1 MRQGVFIAVLI
12 SALAPASD
20 AYAQTPP
27 PAPAQVEPTA
37 GAALVQPIT
46 LRWNAVVDPDGP
58 IGSYTWQVATS
69 SSFTTIALSGFTQQS
84 LPGIPVP
91 TQDRVSGLPLGT
103 YFWRVK
109 ASQTVGGATGSIESA
124 WSTVR
129 SFTVSA
135 LGPEPDTPGFTS
147 PATGARF
154 HALEFFTLT
163 WTAVADAQY
172 YLLEADDE
180 PTFSYPL
187 TLNTEV
193 MQFGTSFRAGW
204 GNEIPNIYY
213 RVRAVSADGV
223 RGLPSP
229 TLNVKIVNTAPVPPA
244 PTPLA
249 PAGGATVSIPFTF
262 DWTDT
267 SNPQDAGYDL
277 DVDDDPNFQGA
288 FGVFLVQ
295 NVSRSD
301 YMLTETL
308 PPGTYF
314 WRVRAVHGAVRGPW
328 SAGAR
333 VTIAAGPPT
342 GLSILSIVAAPS
354 SVSGGNSTQ
363 ARVTLNQPAP
373 AGGALVKVASDFSQ
387 AQTPSSVMIPAG
399 ATDGTVF
406 PITSVPVSGA
416 TVGTIRAAIGG
427 SWQQSSLGLFPL
439 LFGVSLSDE
448 SVIGGQALT
457 GTVALLNPA
466 PPGGI
471 EVTLVSGNT
480 NLLTPP
486 AKIFIPAGGFGAAFT
501 IATSPVSVPTRVIL
515 DSGTAFEKY
524 RAPSTW
530 LTLMPQGSL
539 APAPSLS
546 SVTLAAASVAGG
558 GQTTG
563 TVTLTGPAPAG
574 GALVRLNGSVEGK
587 VVTPPNVTVPAG
599 SVSANFTITAPQVP
613 ARHYVLIQATYS
625 TLGVSHARLLE
636 IVPGS
641 GSPTLLAL
649 GVNPTSV
656 VGGDPTTGTVQLMMP
671 APAGGG
677 VVTLISDNPALV
689 QVPPSISVPAGNSA
703 TSFTIATSAV
713 ASFSTVRIDASAGGV
728 TRSEFIN
735 LAASPNPPAG
745 LQSVTLGA
753 SSVAGGSNVTGTV
766 ALSGNAPAGGV
777 SVTLATS
784 SSSAAQ
790 VSPVVTVPAGQSQ
803 TTFTVTTFAVSTNTS
818 VTITGFLGSATRSAT
833 LTVLAGSSVPTPGTP
848 SLVSPTDAATVAQP
862 VTLDWNNASNAASY
876 EIQVDDS
883 SSFSAP
889 LVSSLTSTES
899 QTSVSGLAAVQHWW
913 RVRAKNSAGV
923 AGNWSAS
930 RRFTVASGSPAAL
943 ALAVSGVPAAI
954 NRGQSFTA
962 TATVTNTG
970 GSTASGLSVVV
981 SFTPSNALRLENP
994 QGSTQSVAAVA
1005 AGGTRSV
1012 SWQIRADRAGTAT
1025 LTMTLRNSSG
1035 ATLGTATRTLTINN

>member
-1 MRQGVFIAVLI
+1 MRQGLFVAVLLG
-12 SALAPASD
+12 ALTAASV
-20 AYAQTPP
+20 AAAQTPP
-27 PAPAQVEPTA
+27 PAPAQVEPAA
-37 GAALVQPIT
+37 GAARVQPIT
-46 LRWNAVVDPDGP
+46 LGWNPVVDPDGP
-58 IGSYTWQVATS
+58 IGSYTWQVGTS
-69 SSFTTIALSGFTQQS
+69 SSFTTVVLSGFTQQS

-91 TQDRVSGLPLGT
+91 TQDWVSGLPLGT

-109 ASQTVGGATGSIESA
+109 ASQTVGGPIGSIESA

-135 LGPEPDTPGFTS
+135 LGPEPDTPSFAS

-154 HALEFFTLT
+154 HALEFFSLA

-187 TLNTEV
+187 ALNTEV

-229 TLNVKIVNTAPVPPA
+229 TLNVKITNTAPVPPA

-249 PAGGATVSIPFTF
+249 PSGGATVSIPFTF

-267 SNPQDAGYDL
+267 PNPQDAGYDL
-277 DVDDDPNFQGA
+277 DVDDEPNFQGA

-308 PPGTYF
+308 APGTYF

-328 SAGAR
+328 SAGASFR
-333 VTIAAGPPT
+333 IAAEPPS
-342 GLSILSIVAAPS
+342 GVSILSIVAAPG
-354 SVSGGNSTQ
+354 SVSGGNPTQ
-363 ARVTLNQPAP
+363 ARVTLNTPAP
-373 AGGALVKVASDFSQ
+373 AGGVLVKVASDFSQ
-387 AQTPSSVMIPAG
+387 AQTPTSVMIAAG

-439 LFGVSLSDE
+439 LFGVSLSHE
-448 SVIGGQALT
+448 SVIGGHALT

-480 NLLTPP
+480 SLLTPP
-486 AKIFIPAGGFGAAFT
+486 AKVFIPAGGFGATFA

-515 DSGTAFEKY
+515 DSGTAFERY
-524 RAPSTW
+524 RAPSAW

-539 APAPSLS
+539 DPAPSLS
-546 SVTLAAASVAGG
+546 SVTFASASVAGG

-563 TVTLTGPAPAG
+563 TVTLTGPAPGG
-574 GALVRLNGSVEGK
+574 GALVRLNGSVEGQ
-587 VVTPPNVTVPAG
+587 VVTPPNVTVAAG
-599 SVSANFTITAPQVP
+599 SISANFTITAPQVP

-636 IVPGS
+636 IAPGS

-649 GVNPTSV
+649 GVSPTSV
-656 VGGDPTTGTVQLMMP
+656 IGGNATTGTVELVMP
-671 APAGGG
+671 APPGGG
-677 VVTLISDNPALV
+677 VVTLSSDNPALV

-703 TSFTIATSAV
+703 TGFTITTSAV
-713 ASFSTVRIDASAGGV
+713 ASFSTVRIDAGAGGV
-728 TRSEFIN
+728 TKSEFIN

-745 LQSVTLGA
+745 LQSVALGA
-753 SSVAGGSNVTGTV
+753 GSVTGGATVTGTV

-784 SSSAAQ
+784 NSSAAQ
-790 VSPVVTVPAGQSQ
+790 VPPVVAVPAGQSQ
-803 TTFTVTTFAVSTNTS
+803 ATFTVTTVGVSTNTS

-833 LTVLAGSSVPTPGTP
+833 LTVLAGSSAPPPGTP
-848 SLVSPTDAATVAQP
+848 SLVSPADAATVPQP
-862 VTLDWNNASNAASY
+862 VALDWNDTSNAASY

-883 SSFSAP
+883 NSFSAP
-889 LVSSLTSTES
+889 LVSSLTSTAS

-930 RRFTVASGSPAAL
+930 RRFTVSSGP
-943 ALAVSGVPAAI
+943 LAVLAIALTGVPAAV

-962 TATVTNTG
+962 AATVTNTG
-970 GSTASGLSVVV
+970 EAAASGLSVVV
-981 SFTPSNALRLENP
+981 SFTPSNALRLRSPE
-994 QGSTQSVAAVA
+994 GSTQSVATVA
-1005 AGGTRSV
+1005 AGGSRSV
-1012 SWQIRADRAGTAT
+1012 SWEIRAERAGTAT

-1035 ATLGTATRTLTINN
+1035 TTLGTATRTLTIN